1 MSQDATSRLTRITT
15 QDWALAAISLLFTL
29 AGLFIVG
36 RDFSTGVVTLVLFGL
51 GLVHA
56 VSVILRKRRAQR
68 RRALTAGVIGG
79 VPIRQSRTRM
89 ALLGGALLAIGV
101 THIAFTTRAVQ
112 VVLGGLLLGIG
123 VAVVIAV
130 VLGRLSGDYLQFDP
144 AGITFGQPRG
154 KAIVPW
160 DAVTRVAAGELVDN
174 PVVLVSVDAQAVVAA
189 PPAHLPALLRQ
200 MARCRGGPGA
210 DFVLMTASYGID
222 APVLLAALQR
232 YVSQPAARGELACPP
247 RLPAGPPAS

>member
-1 MSQDATSRLTRITT
+1 MSQDAASRLTRITLH
-15 QDWALAAISLLFTL
+15 DWALAAISLLFTL
-29 AGLFIVG
+29 AGLLIVG
-36 RDFSTGVVTLVLFGL
+36 RDFNTGIVTLVLFGL

-56 VSVILRKRRAQR
+56 VRVILRKRRAQR
-68 RRALTAGVIGG
+68 QQAQTAWVTGG

-112 VVLGGLLLGIG
+112 VGLGWLLLGIG

-130 VLGRLSGDYLQFDP
+130 LLGRLSGDYIQFDP
-144 AGITFGQPRG
+144 AGLTFGQWRA

-160 DAVTRVAAGELVDN
+160 SAVTRVTAGELVDN
-174 PVVLVSVDAQAVVAA
+174 PVVLVSVDAQAVVAE
-189 PPAHLPALLRQ
+189 PPAHLPVLLRW
-200 MARCRGGPGA
+200 MARCRGAQGA

-232 YVSQPAARGELACPP
+232 YVSEPAARGELACAP
-247 RLPAGPPAS
+247 RLPPGPPAS